1 MIVAMQTGT
10 DFPSYPHSKIGSR
23 GWFFAGNDL
32 SSLFAIMFP
41 IIVLYSIHK
50 TTSFSKIYY
59 WIPTILAM
67 YASIMVGTKVGYG
80 AIVITLGVA
89 LFFSFIEYMINRKKE
104 RKGFTHIVNTVVA
117 AVILGGL
124 IVLTPHTPIA
134 KIWAFTCKYMN
145 TKNQYKKK
153 KIEKKEK

>member
-1 MIVAMQTGT
+1 MIIAMQTGT

-32 SSLFAIMFP
+32 SALFAIMFP
-41 IIVLYSIHK
+41 IVVLYSIYK

-80 AIVITLGVA
+80 AIVLTLGVA
-89 LFFSFIEYMINRKKE
+89 LFFSFIEYIINRKKK
-104 RKGFTHIVNTVVA
+104 KGFTYLVNTIVA
-117 AVILGGL
+117 AVVLGGL
-124 IVLTPHTPIA
+124 IVLTPHTLSQKYGNPHANIRIQ
-134 KIWAFTCKYMN
+134 KISTRR
-145 TKNQYKKK
+145 TR
-153 KIEKKEK
+153 